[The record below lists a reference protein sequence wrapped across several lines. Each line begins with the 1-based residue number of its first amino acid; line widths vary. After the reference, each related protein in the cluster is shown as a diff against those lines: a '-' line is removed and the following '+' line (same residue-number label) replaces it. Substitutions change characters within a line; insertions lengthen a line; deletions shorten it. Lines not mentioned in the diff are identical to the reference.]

1 MDQTD
6 KPNTSKA
13 EILSTIE
20 RLKAMTP
27 VDPAWQLAINKAL
40 AKEEDAVIQKSVNE
54 VKKELSKLPAE
65 QQQMSFS
72 FLPVDMT
79 RISPFFPMSKTE
91 MGHRPLEKL
100 RWDNPWGVIEVQ
112 GERLSIFDESVLL
125 AVLKLTKIKKSFT
138 IVTTRNEICTSMG
151 VSPSKDSYDA
161 IWNCLKRLIY
171 TGVGLELWEGKGK
184 ERKTVVR
191 MAHTMLTGSIE
202 NKDKL
207 TITINPYF
215 EKMFLDNLTT
225 SIDMDFRTS
234 LKGDITKALYRF
246 YEGQSQDIFK
256 CHIDKLCDAVNID
269 KKLPKYTLRRHI
281 RSGIKE
287 LIDKQYLVFGE
298 INKQDIVIVKKV
310 VRNIKR
316 ISH

>member
-6 KPNTSKA
+6 KPKTAREDIVGIVN
-13 EILSTIE
+13 

-27 VDPAWQLAINKAL
+27 ADPRRQLAITDAL
-40 AKEEDAVIQKSVNE
+40 AKEAAEINKSVND
-54 VKKELSKLPAE
+54 VKKELAKLPPE
-65 QQQMSFS
+65 QKQLSFS

-91 MGHRPLEKL
+91 MGDRPLEKL
-100 RWDNPWGVIEVQ
+100 RWENSWGVIDIQ

-125 AVLKLTKIKKSFT
+125 AVLKLTKIKRSFT
-138 IVTTRNEICTSMG
+138 LVTTRNEICTTMG
-151 VSPSKDSYDA
+151 VSPSKDSYVA

-184 ERKTVVR
+184 QRKTVIR

-202 NKDKL
+202 NRDKL
-207 TITINPYF
+207 TITVNPYF
-215 EKMFLDNLTT
+215 EKMFLDNFTT
-225 SIDMDFRTS
+225 SIDMDFRSS

-256 CHIDKLCDAVNID
+256 CHIDKLCAAVNID
-269 KKLPKYTLRRHI
+269 KKLPKFTIRRHI

-287 LIDKQYLVFGE
+287 LIDKKYLVSGE
-298 INKQDIVIVKKV
+298 INKQDIVIVKKADGS
-310 VRNIKR
+310 IKK
-316 ISH
+316 IPH